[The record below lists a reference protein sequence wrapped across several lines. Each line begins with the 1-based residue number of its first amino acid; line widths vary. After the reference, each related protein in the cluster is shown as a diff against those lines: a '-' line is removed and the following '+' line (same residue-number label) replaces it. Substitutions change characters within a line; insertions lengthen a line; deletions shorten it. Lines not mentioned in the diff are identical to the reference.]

1 MPRAARWKP
10 GRAVQ
15 WSSARRKSTRG
26 YVAGRVLRP
35 PVAVHDVRPG
45 ALQYGVGF
53 QLLVEP
59 LEPLEGARPAL
70 LANAL
75 DPLPQPLPGQPRGP
89 TDDLVHGAQRDDP
102 LVHEV
107 AQVLI
112 RDTSDEQSL
121 LRLGAERVDLLGR
134 RVLGQRE
141 QPARGP
147 RHELRGPEVVDERER
162 DLGPPLA
169 PDVERLV
176 RREAEADHHGDRRDD
191 LKDQRKL
198 GRQGPLRSSRRTLN
212 RAPQGP
218 TIGPCT
224 WRPSRLCETRTSSCS

>member
-35 PVAVHDVRPG
+35 PVAVHDVRPRAFG
-45 ALQYGVGF
+45 HGVGL

-70 LANAL
+70 LADAL
-75 DPLPQPLPGQPRGP
+75 DPFPQPLPGQPRGP

-102 LVHEV
+102 LVHEI

-112 RDTSDEQSL
+112 GDTGDQQSL
-121 LRLGAERVDLLGR
+121 LRLGAKRVYLPGR
-134 RVLGQRE
+134 RVLGRRE
-141 QPARGP
+141 EPPRCP
-147 RHELRGPEVVDERER
+147 RHELRGAEVVD
-162 DLGPPLA
+162 
-169 PDVERLV
+169 
-176 RREAEADHHGDRRDD
+176 
-191 LKDQRKL
+191 K
-198 GRQGPLRSSRRTLN
+198 
-212 RAPQGP
+212 
-218 TIGPCT
+218 
-224 WRPSRLCETRTSSCS
+224 

>member
-1 MPRAARWKP
+1 MTPSGRWKTT
-10 GRAVQ
+10 RAVQ

-26 YVAGRVLRP
+26 YAAGRVLRP
-35 PVAVHDVRPG
+35 PVAVHDVRPRAFG
-45 ALQYGVGF
+45 HGVGL

-70 LANAL
+70 LADAL
-75 DPLPQPLPGQPRGP
+75 DPFPQPLPGQPRGP

-112 RDTSDEQSL
+112 RDTGDEQSL
-121 LRLGAERVDLLGR
+121 LRLGAERADLPGR
-134 RVLGQRE
+134 CVLGQRE

-169 PDVERLV
+169 PDVERL
-176 RREAEADHHGDRRDD
+176 
-191 LKDQRKL
+191 
-198 GRQGPLRSSRRTLN
+198 
-212 RAPQGP
+212 
-218 TIGPCT
+218 
-224 WRPSRLCETRTSSCS
+224 